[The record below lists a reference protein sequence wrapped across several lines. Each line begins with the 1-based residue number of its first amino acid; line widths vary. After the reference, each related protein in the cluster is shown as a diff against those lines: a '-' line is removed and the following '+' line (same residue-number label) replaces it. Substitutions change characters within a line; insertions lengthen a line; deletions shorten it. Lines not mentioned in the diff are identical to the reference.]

1 MKVKIDG
8 VVYVPRAEIPPLTD
22 ERLRR
27 ALQELTSIQYFNIEH
42 KNRAVA
48 WDALNALSPEL
59 AELASRN
66 PKAAF
71 DRVHD
76 IENDD
81 LGDEDDDDAHG
92 D

>member
-1 MKVKIDG
+1 MKVTIDG

-27 ALQELTSIQYFNIEH
+27 ALQELTAIQYFNIEH

-48 WDALNALSPEL
+48 WDALHALSPEL

-76 IENDD
+76 VEA
-81 LGDEDDDDAHG
+81 DEEDDDAHG

>member
-1 MKVKIDG
+1 MKVTIDG

-76 IENDD
+76 VENDE
-81 LGDEDDDDAHG
+81 EDDDEHG

>member
-8 VVYVPRAEIPPLTD
+8 VIYVPRAEIPPLTD

-27 ALQELTSIQYFNIEH
+27 ALQELTAIQYFNIEH

-48 WDALNALSPEL
+48 WDALNALAPEL

-71 DRVHD
+71 DRVRD
-76 IENDD
+76 VEADD
-81 LGDEDDDDAHG
+81 LDDEEDDDAHG